1 LELKEKQMGTF
12 SGKTAI
18 VTGGASGIGRALAEE
33 LARRKAMV
41 VVADVN
47 SKQLNEVVK
56 AIRATGNN
64 AKAVTLDVSDYEAVK
79 KIVEDTVAENNT
91 LDYIFNNAGI
101 AVGGEARDCSIDDWR
116 NVIDVNLYGVING
129 VASAYPI
136 MVEQGFGHIIN
147 TASIEGLMPFPGTI
161 SYVASKFAVVG
172 LSNTLRLEGA
182 DLGVKVSVVCPGY
195 IKTAIF
201 HDSKMIKMDRDKV
214 LERLP
219 ERFGI
224 TPEKCAL
231 AILKGVE
238 RNKAYIVV
246 TGFAKVLWMLHRI
259 NPGLIHWMMGRNL
272 KESREEVRIED

>member
-1 LELKEKQMGTF
+1 MGIF

-33 LARRKAMV
+33 LARGKANV
-41 VVADVN
+41 ILADVN
-47 SKQLNEVVK
+47 SKQLDEVVE
-56 AIRATGNN
+56 AIRKAGNN
-64 AKAVTLDVSDYEAVK
+64 AKAVTLDVSNYEAVK
-79 KIVEDTVAENNT
+79 KLVEDTVADNSK

-116 NVIDVNLYGVING
+116 SVLDVNLYGVING

-136 MVEQGFGHIIN
+136 MVEQGSGHIIN

-161 SYVASKFAVVG
+161 SYVASKYAVVG

-201 HDSKMIKMDRDKV
+201 HDSKMINRTIWD
-214 LERLP
+214 
-219 ERFGI
+219 
-224 TPEKCAL
+224 
-231 AILKGVE
+231 
-238 RNKAYIVV
+238 
-246 TGFAKVLWMLHRI
+246 
-259 NPGLIHWMMGRNL
+259 NPGKMRVSDFKGRGAQQSVYCCNRL
-272 KESREEVRIED
+272 CQVSVAALQDQSRIDTLDDGSGFKGKPSGGANRGLSSAWRSLDK

>member
-1 LELKEKQMGTF
+1 METF

-18 VTGGASGIGRALAEE
+18 VTGAGSGIGKALAEE
-33 LARRKAMV
+33 LAARKANV
-41 VVADVN
+41 VAADVN
-47 SKQLNEVVK
+47 SQQLNKVVESILK
-56 AIRATGNN
+56 AGNS
-64 AKAVTLDVSDYEAVK
+64 AKAAMLDVSDYDAVK
-79 KIVEDTVAENNT
+79 KLVQDTVKENGK

-116 NVIDVNLYGVING
+116 SVIDVNLYGVING

-147 TASIEGLMPFPGTI
+147 TASIEGLIPFPGTI
-161 SYVASKFAVVG
+161 SYVASKYGVVG
-172 LSNTLRLEGA
+172 LSNSLRIEGK

-195 IKTAIF
+195 IKTNIF
-201 HDSKMIKMDRDKV
+201 HASKMIKMDRDKV

-224 TPEKCAL
+224 TPEKCVL

-259 NPGLIHWMMGRNL
+259 SPRLIHWIMGRNL
-272 KESREEVRIED
+272 KESRQEIRIEDEG

>member
-1 LELKEKQMGTF
+1 MQTF
-12 SGKTAI
+12 SGTTAI
-18 VTGGASGIGRALAEE
+18 VTGGSSGIGRALAEE
-33 LARRKAMV
+33 LASRKANV
-41 VVADVN
+41 VAADVN
-47 SKQLNEVVK
+47 STQLNEVVETIRK
-56 AIRATGNN
+56 AGHN
-64 AKAVTLDVSDYEAVK
+64 AKAVTLDVSDYTAVK
-79 KIVEDTVAENNT
+79 KLVENTVKENNQ

-129 VASAYPI
+129 VASAYPV

-147 TASIEGLMPFPGTI
+147 TASIEGLIPFPGTI
-161 SYVASKFAVVG
+161 SYVASKYGVVG
-172 LSNTLRLEGA
+172 LSNSLRIEGK

-195 IKTAIF
+195 IKTNIF
-201 HDSKMIKMDRDKV
+201 HASKMIKMDRDKV

-246 TGFAKVLWMLHRI
+246 TGFAKVLWMLHRLS
-259 NPGLIHWMMGRNL
+259 PGLIHWMMGRNL
-272 KESREEVRIED
+272 KESRQEVRVED

>member
-1 LELKEKQMGTF
+1 MGIF

-33 LARRKAMV
+33 LARGKANV
-41 VVADVN
+41 ILADVN
-47 SKQLNEVVK
+47 SKQLDEVVE
-56 AIRATGNN
+56 AIRKAGNN
-64 AKAVTLDVSDYEAVK
+64 AKAVTLDVSNYEAVK
-79 KIVEDTVAENNT
+79 KLVEDTVADNSK

-116 NVIDVNLYGVING
+116 SVLDVNLYGVING

-136 MVEQGFGHIIN
+136 MVEQGSGHIIN

-161 SYVASKFAVVG
+161 SYVASKYAVVG

-238 RNKAYIVV
+238 RNKAFIVV
-246 TGFAKVLWMLHRI
+246 TGFAKFLWLLYRI
-259 NPGLIHWMMGRNL
+259 SPGLIHWMMGRGL
-272 KESREEVRIED
+272 KESRQEVRIED